1 MFILIL
7 FKYTYEDGME
17 FLAILP
23 AIISLVAKGKVLT
36 NMSGKGD
43 WVQFLL
49 ECLTNINENFDSRKS
64 SVADFLR
71 LYITLNA

>member
-17 FLAILP
+17 LLATLP
-23 AIISLVAKGKVLT
+23 AIVSLVAKRKILT
-36 NMSGKGD
+36 NVSGEGD

-49 ECLTNINENFDSRKS
+49 ECLNENFDSRKS

>member
-1 MFILIL
+1 
-7 FKYTYEDGME
+7 ME
-17 FLAILP
+17 FLATLP
-23 AIISLVAKGKVLT
+23 AIVSLVAKRKMLT
-36 NMSGKGD
+36 NVNYDGD

-49 ECLTNINENFDSRKS
+49 ECLTNVNESFDSRKS